1 MAAIATKINAI
12 VTAALA
18 DAQQTTLDNF
28 QTFLATKEDVDM
40 DFMKELID
48 EFRSK
53 MPAVTPASVSKVSEA
68 KPKKASKFG
77 AKKAPK
83 AKKEVTDSNS
93 DDTAATAPVAA
104 KKKPSAY
111 NLFIKFAMTDESM
124 KDKIKEKMNTEDA
137 EQPKGRMLMKAA
149 MELWADISEASKDK
163 MKVLYKENPEL
174 TGKELYEQS
183 KDA

>member
-53 MPAVTPASVSKVSEA
+53 MPMANPVSDSKVTET
-68 KPKKASKFG
+68 KPKKAK
-77 AKKAPK
+77 AAAKAPK
-83 AKKEVTDSNS
+83 AKKDVTDSNS
-93 DDTAATAPVAA
+93 DDTAATAPAAA

-124 KDKIKEKMNTEDA
+124 KDRIKEKMNTEDA